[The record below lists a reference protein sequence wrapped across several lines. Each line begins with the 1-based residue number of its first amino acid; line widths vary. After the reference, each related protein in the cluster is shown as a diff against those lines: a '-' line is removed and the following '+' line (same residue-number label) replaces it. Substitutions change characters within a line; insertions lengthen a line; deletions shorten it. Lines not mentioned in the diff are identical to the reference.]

1 MREYTVAILG
11 ATGAVGQEMRKLLE
25 ERNFPVGKLKL
36 LASTRSVGK
45 TETFRG
51 ERIPIEEANEAA
63 FQGVDLVLGAAEN
76 DIALRFA
83 PAIRAAGAVFVD
95 NSSAFR
101 LDSAVP
107 LVVPEVNPQDAALHT
122 GIIANPNCSTIITVT
137 AIAALN
143 RLSPIRSMVASTYQ
157 AVSGAGVAGIGEL
170 HAQISALEAGETPQ
184 VSAFPH
190 QIAYNLIPQI
200 GGTQYEGYTSEEM
213 EMQNEGRRILHL
225 PELTVSCTCVR
236 VPVIRSHSIS
246 ATLRFDR
253 PVSVEE
259 ARDAIAHAP
268 GCRLMDRTDE
278 GYYPMPLEAS
288 EQDLI
293 FVGRFRPD
301 LTDPNGLCLWCCGD
315 QIRKGAATNAIQ
327 IAELLFPREAG

>member
-25 ERNFPVGKLKL
+25 ERNFPVGTLKL

-45 TETFRG
+45 VETFRG

-101 LDSAVP
+101 LDPTVP
-107 LVVPEVNPQDAALHT
+107 LVVPEVNPQDDALHT

-213 EMQNEGRRILHL
+213 KMQNEGRRILHL

-327 IAELLFPREAG
+327 IAELLFPRDAG

>member
-122 GIIANPNCSTIITVT
+122 GIIANPNCSTIIDVYK
-137 AIAALN
+137 
-143 RLSPIRSMVASTYQ
+143 RQ
-157 AVSGAGVAGIGEL
+157 
-170 HAQISALEAGETPQ
+170 
-184 VSAFPH
+184 
-190 QIAYNLIPQI
+190 
-200 GGTQYEGYTSEEM
+200 
-213 EMQNEGRRILHL
+213 
-225 PELTVSCTCVR
+225 
-236 VPVIRSHSIS
+236 
-246 ATLRFDR
+246 
-253 PVSVEE
+253 
-259 ARDAIAHAP
+259 
-268 GCRLMDRTDE
+268 
-278 GYYPMPLEAS
+278 
-288 EQDLI
+288 
-293 FVGRFRPD
+293 
-301 LTDPNGLCLWCCGD
+301 
-315 QIRKGAATNAIQ
+315 
-327 IAELLFPREAG
+327 

>member
-45 TETFRG
+45 TEIFRG

-76 DIALRFA
+76 EIALRFA

-101 LDSAVP
+101 LDSTVP
-107 LVVPEVNPQDAALHT
+107 LVVPEVNPQDATLHT

-143 RLSPIRSMVASTYQ
+143 RISPIRSMVASTYQ

-200 GGTQYEGYTSEEM
+200 GNTQYEGYTSEEM
-213 EMQNEGRRILHL
+213 KMQNEGRRILHL

-259 ARDAIAHAP
+259 ARAAIAHAP

-278 GYYPMPLEAS
+278 GYYPMPLESS

-327 IAELLFPREAG
+327 IAELLFPRDAG